1 MYRKVQLVYRLVP
14 SSELLCA
21 CPRPLLHG
29 SNSCPI
35 VDLHGLSTV
44 CSITFA
50 EAAAAPAGYEGIGGR
65 GAQTPRLGSQL
76 WVCVARIA
84 WGSPETPSLPL
95 PQGNQCSRARCCF
108 PVPGQVSGSSL
119 HSAPGTRVPR
129 APRHRERSGEARAV
143 AISAVLTAASVD
155 NEKPFCLA
163 AIKLL
168 PFHERNP
175 ESFLKPKQ
183 KSQPFIR
190 FIII

>member
-1 MYRKVQLVYRLVP
+1 MAFPLCAASHLLKQLLPQQGMKILGAEVP
-14 SSELLCA
+14 S
-21 CPRPLLHG
+21 
-29 SNSCPI
+29 
-35 VDLHGLSTV
+35 
-44 CSITFA
+44 
-50 EAAAAPAGYEGIGGR
+50 R

-84 WGSPETPSLPL
+84 WGSPETLSLPL